1 MLYVQH
7 REKQRP
13 ERDTYMMT
21 SPTPRRA
28 TARAARGSDTLVSGS
43 LGSRLS
49 GIGTRVHGFD
59 ALGSEEALD
68 RQVEQQV
75 ERGKS

>member
-1 MLYVQH
+1 
-7 REKQRP
+7 
-13 ERDTYMMT
+13 MMT
-21 SPTPRRA
+21 SPTSRSAA
-28 TARAARGSDTLVSGS
+28 TSAARRSNTLVSGA

-59 ALGSEEALD
+59 ALGSEVALD
-68 RQVEQQV
+68 GQVERQV